1 MQALTMIGRGG
12 VGLDVFYGVLLFLTF
27 LWISGRYKWR
37 RHGLLPPTIGGGV
50 SPCTESAV
58 RLLTG
63 H

>member
-1 MQALTMIGRGG
+1 MIGLGA
-12 VGLDVFYGVLLFLTF
+12 VGLDIVHGVLLF

-37 RHGLLPPTIGGGV
+37 QHGFLPPTTGGGV

-58 RLLTG
+58 RLLTE